1 MEPRSSLGY
10 RARQI
15 ATPSVD
21 RSHANDL
28 PRWRGRSHQLALP
41 IAIVGTVAL
50 IISAPTMLGK
60 IAASVYGASLAGLF
74 ASSSLYNRFLGTTR
88 IRPWMRWF
96 DHSMI
101 YALIAGSYT
110 PTCLITLP
118 RKLGVPLLAVVW
130 GGAMLGILTKLVWK
144 SKARVFGAALYL
156 AIGWA
161 AVAALPSLFSRLDTA
176 ASVLFVVGG
185 LLYSIGA
192 ISLYLRRP
200 NPHPELFGYHEVW
213 HLYVVAAA
221 GCHFVG
227 NWLALTQ

>member
-1 MEPRSSLGY
+1 MEPPSSLSY

-21 RSHANDL
+21 RSHASDL
-28 PRWRGRSHQLALP
+28 PRWRGRSHQIALP
-41 IAIVGTVAL
+41 IAVTGSIGL
-50 IISAPTMLGK
+50 IISAPTLLGK
-60 IAASVYGASLAGLF
+60 VAAAVYGISLAGLF
-74 ASSSLYNRFLGTTR
+74 ASSSLYNRFLGTHR

-118 RKLGVPLLAVVW
+118 RKLGIPLLLVVW
-130 GGAMLGILTKLVWK
+130 GGALLGIMTKLVWR
-144 SKARVFGAALYL
+144 SKARVFGAVLYL
-156 AIGWA
+156 AIGWV
-161 AVAALPSLFSRLDTA
+161 AVAALPSLFSRLETA